1 MLTTGFL
8 VIVKRDIWSTFPG
21 SILLRSDHNF
31 VEVLWWD
38 KRFFIWVASH
48 GSWSLT
54 FQFPIIRSYR
64 VLMYYPGGIDYKEWS
79 RITSNL
85 VVRVTLVL
93 SPPSSVDQP

>member
-1 MLTTGFL
+1 MEHVPRQHFTSL
-8 VIVKRDIWSTFPG
+8 G
-21 SILLRSDHNF
+21 SQLRGGIM
-31 VEVLWWD
+31 VGQTVLHLG
-38 KRFFIWVASH
+38 RIHSH